1 MTTKQFEWQ
10 DYAEWF
16 AKIGMSVLMLYGG
29 YAVVERYSFGV
40 LGQTIFW
47 LTYPLLM
54 YWVVIREIHIPR
66 AEKPVTPTGSL
77 RIVFA
82 LQGNG
87 FGTHE
92 EREAIHRLTDRLDTA
107 LNTSGSGEF
116 DGDEFGA
123 GECALYIY
131 GDDPEAIYESI
142 SATLKMSPSVS
153 AGRVEFRS
161 HSSGT
166 PYRTI
171 PL

>member
-1 MTTKQFEWQ
+1 MTTQHLQWQ

-16 AKIGMSVLMLYGG
+16 AKISMSVLMLYGG
-29 YAVVERYSFGV
+29 YAVVERYSLGGV
-40 LGQTIFW
+40 GQTMFW
-47 LTYPLLM
+47 LTYPPLM

-66 AEKPVTPTGSL
+66 TEKPVPPTGSL

-92 EREAIHRLTDRLDTA
+92 QREAIHRLTDKLDTI
-107 LNTSGSGEF
+107 LNASGGGKF

-123 GECALYIY
+123 GECSLYMY

-142 SATLKMSPSVS
+142 SATLKMSQIVS
-153 AGRVEFRS
+153 GGRVEFRS
-161 HSSGT
+161 HSSST